1 MSDTQAKLNAACTLL
16 LQTPPGEVND
26 VLADLRGILAPS
38 GLSDAEI
45 DAGLRPALKQ
55 FHETQFT
62 PVKVDGEQNK
72 VLVTPANKTR
82 EGEGE
87 DGADVFVAPNAGV
100 EFAFDSL
107 AATASALPSS
117 SPSPFDAE
125 TESTRRGLDELLA
138 THVSNHYAAGVS
150 AVYVRPDPAFPPPE
164 PVAAAPAAAAE
175 EEKKEGAT
183 AETGDAAPPPLSI
196 EEDSNATP
204 AATEAESSAPGDAL
218 AEDVTGPADAVAETA
233 AETANVA
240 GEALVGDSVESAN
253 GEPTAMEGQ
262 SSAAAE
268 EKEEPRTEG
277 EGDAPEKAA
286 AATEEGQEA
295 TDTEDKMDVEHAPA
309 EPAAETEGQE
319 AAEPQEA
326 AVAAPEP
333 RPSKQF
339 GLYFVGSKYNPNNYW
354 TGRWRSTYALDRAQ
368 GTLEGTA
375 QVNVHYYEQSN
386 IQLSTTFKSTSDLG
400 PDPSAES
407 VIASIKASESSF
419 QRQLGET
426 YNELS
431 DATLRGLRRA
441 LPKTRSKL
449 DWDRAAGYKLGRELG
464 GGGGGAGPM
473 EA

>member
-1 MSDTQAKLNAACTLL
+1 MLHRTRASSSRSTASQLCVSPAGTRTAYPRNTVADSAASP
-16 LQTPPGEVND
+16 Q
-26 VLADLRGILAPS
+26 
-38 GLSDAEI
+38 
-45 DAGLRPALKQ
+45 
-55 FHETQFT
+55 
-62 PVKVDGEQNK
+62 
-72 VLVTPANKTR
+72 
-82 EGEGE
+82 
-87 DGADVFVAPNAGV
+87 
-100 EFAFDSL
+100 
-107 AATASALPSS
+107 TASALPSS

-295 TDTEDKMDVEHAPA
+295 TDTEDKMDVEHAQA
-309 EPAAETEGQE
+309 EPAAGTEGQE

-354 TGRWRSTYALDRAQ
+354 CGACALTSPVSPANLVLALMQDGPVAIDLRARSRP
-368 GTLEGTA
+368 G
-375 QVNVHYYEQSN
+375 H
-386 IQLSTTFKSTSDLG
+386 
-400 PDPSAES
+400 P
-407 VIASIKASESSF
+407 
-419 QRQLGET
+419 
-426 YNELS
+426 
-431 DATLRGLRRA
+431 RGYRPGQRA
-441 LPKTRSKL
+441 LL
-449 DWDRAAGYKLGRELG
+449 RAE
-464 GGGGGAGPM
+464 
-473 EA
+473 